1 MQRKVSTLAVGAL
14 AVSLVIP
21 VYAQDVS
28 QNPATARPTAA
39 REEPREH
46 EKNEERVEQLER
58 KLEII
63 AEDLETMRREAIISE
78 PEYKISH
85 QLGPAASRVYSTT
98 KPGVSIAGYG
108 QGFYQ
113 WSDAQTNKANLL
125 RQTFYFGY
133 RFNDWIVFNS
143 EIEFETKAEVEGE
156 TSGQSVDPIPTPDE
170 EGEEGEIERE
180 FEAGAEFAYL
190 DFLLDQRVNVRAGLL
205 LLPLGFINQI
215 HEPPTFYGN
224 LRPVVETAIIPT
236 TTRENGVGIYGDLF
250 SGTPASMTYALYGI
264 NSYDASGLE
273 ADGLSHV
280 RQNGAAIAEDLAVT
294 GSLQWQPTLGLIL
307 GGDFFAGD
315 TAQNGDFDG
324 KNVFMTLY
332 DLRAQ
337 YKYRGLRVRALFAQS
352 NINNSTQVNQTL
364 QSDLEDPTVDTLNAI
379 GSKMTGWYVEA
390 AYNVLPWIVNRPS
403 QSLSPWFRYSNL
415 DTQQNVPNSIRNS
428 SSFVTSPTFDRQV
441 IATGIDYK
449 PIPRVAIKLDY
460 RNFNFKG
467 TSDDENQVLVG
478 LGYYF

>member
-1 MQRKVSTLAVGAL
+1 VSTLAVGAR

-63 AEDLETMRREAIISE
+63 AEDLETMRREAIMSE

-85 QLGPAASRVYSTT
+85 QLGPGASRVYSTT

-180 FEAGAEFAYL
+180 FEAAAEFAYL
-190 DFLLDQRVNVRAGLL
+190 DFLFDRRFNVRAGML
-205 LLPLGFINQI
+205 LLPLGFINQV

-236 TTRENGVGIYGDLF
+236 TTRENGVGFYGDLF

-294 GSLQWQPTLGLIL
+294 GSLSWQPTLGLTL

-315 TAQNGDFDG
+315 TAQNGDFNG
-324 KNVFMTLY
+324 RNVFMTLY

-337 YKYRGLRVRALFAQS
+337 YKFRGLRVRALFAQAH
-352 NINNSTQVNQTL
+352 INNAQVVNHAL
-364 QSDLEDPTVDTLNAI
+364 QEDEPLNAI

-390 AYNVLPWIVNRPS
+390 AYNILPWIVNRPS
-403 QSLSPWFRYSNL
+403 QSLSPWFRYSQL
-415 DTQQNVPNSIRNS
+415 DTQQNVPNSIRSNTDD
-428 SSFVTSPTFDRQV
+428 FVTSPTFDRRV

-449 PIPRVAIKLDY
+449 PISQVAIKLDY
-460 RNFNFKG
+460 RNFDFKG
-467 TSDDENQVLVG
+467 SSDDENQIIFG